1 MIGVQQTADVRA
13 HAYTIDTP
21 DGIFSLVTSDN
32 ALLAS
37 GWASADYFLGRL
49 GIDQANANTDEPA
62 PGSLMADAIAAVND
76 YYAGDL
82 DAPEQIP
89 VDQPAPQFHHKVH
102 EALHQ
107 TKPGDRLTYSDLAAL
122 AGNPRAVRAA
132 ASACARNKT
141 ALFIPCH
148 RVIRRDGSLGGFLYG
163 LPLKQSLLDR
173 ELGIRPDDR

>member
-1 MIGVQQTADVRA
+1 MIGVNPKALQPM
-13 HAYTIDTP
+13 HAYTISTP
-21 DGIFSLVTSDN
+21 DGIFSLLTSEK

-37 GWASADYFLGRL
+37 GWATADYFLGRL
-49 GIDQANANTDEPA
+49 GIDPSEVDADEPV
-62 PGSLMADAIAAVND
+62 PGSLMADAITAVD
-76 YYAGDL
+76 AYYKGEM

-89 VDQPAPQFHHKVH
+89 IDQPAPQFHHKVH

-107 TKPGDRLTYSDLAAL
+107 TKPGDRLTYSDLAAI

-148 RVIRRDGSLGGFLYG
+148 RVVRRDGSLGGFLYG